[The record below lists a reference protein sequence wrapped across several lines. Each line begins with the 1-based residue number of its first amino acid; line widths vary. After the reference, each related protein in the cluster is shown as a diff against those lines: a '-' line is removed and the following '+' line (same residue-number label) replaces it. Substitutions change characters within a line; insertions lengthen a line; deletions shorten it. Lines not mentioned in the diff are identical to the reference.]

1 VADSLAVGAHI
12 ATMPYKVLEQLF
24 KHPLTDSGLERFIAD
39 WNKAGLTIFERA
51 KV

>member
-1 VADSLAVGAHI
+1 
-12 ATMPYKVLEQLF
+12 MPYKVLEQLF